1 MRRSLSW
8 TDPDRLA
15 EALVRAGAPARTAG
29 GPPGRRRSHRAP
41 ERPTGGLAVAA
52 ARGLL
57 RDEQGPREAP
67 QPPREAISAPGVR
80 LEERLRRF
88 LEWLKEARRARAA
101 FVLDADGLPLSRSEA
116 PDDLLA
122 VAPFL
127 LSSVERARSLL
138 EFPLA
143 ESVSLSVSLDDDRQL
158 RLDSVVS
165 PVGRIAVGT
174 VGPRPG
180 GPVAPGQ
187 LSDLLSTLFSEE
199 E

>member
-8 TDPDRLA
+8 TDPERLE
-15 EALVRAGAPARTAG
+15 EALARAGAPARTSG
-29 GPPGRRRSHRAP
+29 GPPAGRRPRRGV
-41 ERPTGGLAVAA
+41 ERPGGSLAVAA

-57 RDEQGPREAP
+57 RREPGAP
-67 QPPREAISAPGVR
+67 DTVQTPPEAIGAPGVR

-88 LEWLKEARRARAA
+88 LDWLKEARRARAA

-143 ESVSLSVSLDDDRQL
+143 ASVSLSVSLDGDRQL
-158 RLDSVVS
+158 RLDSVAS

-174 VGPRPG
+174 VGPPAG
-180 GPVAPGQ
+180 GPVAPGH
-187 LSDLLSTLFSEE
+187 LSELLSTLFSEE